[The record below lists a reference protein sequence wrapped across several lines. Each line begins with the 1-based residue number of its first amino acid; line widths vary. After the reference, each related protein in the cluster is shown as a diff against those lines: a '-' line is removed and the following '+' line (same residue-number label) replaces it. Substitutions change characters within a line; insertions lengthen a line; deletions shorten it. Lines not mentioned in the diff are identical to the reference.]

1 MSTAEPTS
9 PPVARPL
16 PAGLRSLVRWVRA
29 GVLVGAATLLV
40 VPPMFWLNP
49 GWVASAG
56 PAAAG
61 LPLGSAF
68 SVDPVARALGAAASL
83 PGIVLGG
90 WMLWQLWCLFGEYA
104 AGRVFGAT
112 AQHRL
117 HRLGSGLLGL
127 ALLGPVQRLLMAL
140 ALTWGNPPG
149 QRMLV
154 LQLGWHDYLGL
165 LTAAVLLAVAT
176 VMGEASRIAA
186 ENDGFV

>member
-40 VPPMFWLNP
+40 VPPLFWLNP
-49 GWVASAG
+49 GWVAAAG

-90 WMLWQLWCLFGEYA
+90 W
-104 AGRVFGAT
+104 
-112 AQHRL
+112 
-117 HRLGSGLLGL
+117 
-127 ALLGPVQRLLMAL
+127 
-140 ALTWGNPPG
+140 
-149 QRMLV
+149 
-154 LQLGWHDYLGL
+154 HDHLGL